1 MTDEIK
7 QHSAPLYRDRAFHE
21 DKWQAIEDDQSPSDV
36 ERPLLTFA
44 KALTLL
50 EARANLP
57 ECLGV
62 TVEPGDDVEAL
73 APHVDRIA
81 LIAISFPAFGD
92 GRGFSSARLL
102 KERYGF
108 KGEIRAIG
116 SFILDQMPFLE
127 RCGVDSFLITSEK
140 VRAGLERGE
149 WPEVSNY
156 YQPTAQDANG
166 PIASRT
172 WLRQKRT

>member
-1 MTDEIK
+1 MTNETK

-21 DKWQAIEDDQSPSDV
+21 DKWLTVGDDQSPSDV
-36 ERPLLTFA
+36 ERPLLTFD
-44 KALTLL
+44 KAIELL

-57 ECLGV
+57 ECFGV
-62 TVEPGDDVEAL
+62 VVEPGDDVDGL
-73 APHVDRIA
+73 APYLEQIA
-81 LIAISFPAFGD
+81 LIAINFPAFGD

-108 KGEIRAIG
+108 KGEVRAIG
-116 SFILDQMPFLE
+116 HFILDQMPFLE
-127 RCGVDSFLITSEK
+127 RCGVDTFLITSAK

-156 YQPTAQDANG
+156 YQPTAQDGEG

-172 WLRQKRT
+172 WLRQKRS